1 MMSDQL
7 LGLNAFTNKDMVELA
22 SVFWCRYCGRSIGME
37 VRVCYPHLHTHT
49 THAHWA
55 SAPSLALPT

>member
-37 VRVCYPHLHTHT
+37 VRVCYPL
-49 THAHWA
+49 WA